1 MEEKQP
7 QIPANTGQDELK
19 YPGWQLP
26 LQDLILEVDR
36 AKLREK
42 MQRMEAMIFER
53 LQQLPDGNDSLAES
67 EALNNA
73 LSVLRVHAARK
84 TQFPRLE
91 VMNASG

>member
-7 QIPANTGQDELK
+7 RIPVNTGQDELK

-26 LQDLILEVDR
+26 LQDLILEVDH

-73 LSVLRVHAARK
+73 LSVLRVLQREK
-84 TQFPRLE
+84 LNFPDWK
-91 VMNASG
+91 

>member
-1 MEEKQP
+1 VEEKQP
-7 QIPANTGQDELK
+7 RIPVNTGQDELK

-26 LQDLILEVDR
+26 LQDLILEVDH

-73 LSVLRVHAARK
+73 LSVLRVLQREK
-84 TQFPRLE
+84 LNFPDWK
-91 VMNASG
+91 